1 MCARHLAD
9 FGADV
14 LHIENAVS
22 GDSWRNLQ
30 AGVGGGTAGIPS
42 DIPYNW
48 EAFNR
53 NKRSVAIDLSKEGG
67 RKIIYKMVEKADVFL
82 TNLRLSERKKFELE
96 YQTLNALNPRLIYA
110 SVTGHGFHGPDKDMP
125 AYDTTVYW
133 ARSGISHLLTV
144 PGMSGPNSRPAVGD
158 NVAGL
163 ALAFGVMTALFSR
176 DRTGVGQE
184 VDTSLLFT
192 GIYQLTFDVAAALT
206 TGRDELEYRLEAF
219 EGTEEE
225 RKQRDILI
233 DDARGA
239 IMRLTDF
246 NREHLPN
253 PIANTYETRDGRSIR
268 FNALQPDRYWSRFC
282 KLISREEL
290 EHNPR
295 FATLEARKE
304 NRKELFHIFRK
315 VFLTKTLE
323 EWRPLISDLP
333 ASPYQTLID
342 VIHDPQAK
350 ANNFFLPYDHPNY
363 GKMEIMASPV
373 NMSKTPATIR
383 MPAPEFGQHTEEV
396 LLEAG
401 YTWEDIERFKNEHVI
416 PN

>member
-1 MCARHLAD
+1 
-9 FGADV
+9 
-14 LHIENAVS
+14 
-22 GDSWRNLQ
+22 
-30 AGVGGGTAGIPS
+30 
-42 DIPYNW
+42 
-48 EAFNR
+48 
-53 NKRSVAIDLSKEGG
+53 
-67 RKIIYKMVEKADVFL
+67 
-82 TNLRLSERKKFELE
+82 
-96 YQTLNALNPRLIYA
+96 
-110 SVTGHGFHGPDKDMP
+110 
-125 AYDTTVYW
+125 
-133 ARSGISHLLTV
+133 
-144 PGMSGPNSRPAVGD
+144 
-158 NVAGL
+158 
-163 ALAFGVMTALFSR
+163 
-176 DRTGVGQE
+176 
-184 VDTSLLFT
+184 LLFT